1 MDTGKYLLRPMHEGD
16 IFQATQIDKEAFPE
30 NNSSPPFKKELRQNK
45 LSLYLVVID
54 ETTPYH
60 KWSESNNLP
69 SAPVPIKNNR
79 NKFSRAIWRVLQGEE
94 ESIEPTSELVVGY
107 IGIWSVIDQGHIVS
121 IAVRQSHR
129 KEGIGEL
136 MIIGAVESN
145 QLMGNNELTLEVR
158 TSNEAAQNLYKKF
171 GFNIVGRRKQY
182 YSDNREDAYI
192 MTTSEIHSE
201 EYKEMM
207 DNLRLNYTERW
218 GLRPRYLDQLS

>member
-1 MDTGKYLLRPMHEGD
+1 MATGKYLLRPMHEGD

-54 ETTPYH
+54 ETTPCH

-145 QLMGNNELTLEVR
+145 QLIGNNELTLEVR

-182 YSDNREDAYI
+182 YSDNREDTYI

-218 GLRPRYLDQLS
+218 GLRPRYLDELS